1 MKSQTEKY
9 ASADTLDRQTVE
21 RIIYY
26 LDKEIKH
33 LQRKIEKPVAYTDW
47 TVYNKMINCAVQRMS
62 MFKDDLQNIIDDKEA
77 MQEFFKDI
85 KDSGE

>member
-1 MKSQTEKY
+1 MLKMKPQQ
-9 ASADTLDRQTVE
+9 LMR
-21 RIIYY
+21 
-26 LDKEIKH
+26 KH
-33 LQRKIEKPVAYTDW
+33 GLFFYLQRKIEKPVAYTDW

>member
-9 ASADTLDRQTVE
+9 ANADTLDRQTVE

-33 LQRKIEKPVAYTDW
+33 LQRKIEKPVTYTDW
-47 TVYNKMINCAVQRMS
+47 TMHNKMLGCAIQHLR